1 MSVETVKAYLA
12 RYGAAERVMVFDVSS
27 ATVAL
32 AAEAIGT
39 QPERIAKTL
48 SFLGEDGAILVVAA
62 GDARIDNPKFKAT
75 FHCKAKMLTAEQVPA
90 LTGHPVGG
98 VCPFDVPE
106 NARVWLDESLKRF
119 ATVYPAAGS
128 ANSAVELTLEELEQF
143 SDARGWVDVCKL
155 MCNAQ

>member
-12 RYGAAERVMVFDVSS
+12 RYGASDRVMVFDVSS

-75 FHCKAKMLTAEQVPA
+75 FHCKAKMLNAEQVPA

-143 SDARGWVDVCKL
+143 SNARGWVDVCKL
-155 MCNAQ
+155 MCN